1 MTGKTLLAAVTVMQV
16 VNTTCSQWPCRTQS
30 SEFQAAGRVKVMFI
44 SSWDSLPL
52 RKRQGELGFGSQKYL
67 SNNGWD
73 KESTQ
78 MIKAG
83 SATLWSHPGSLQAT
97 KRARRKVKTPNKPQN
112 PPAAALSNPSHP
124 RTAVIRL
131 LSEIKNSL

>member
-1 MTGKTLLAAVTVMQV
+1 MNKAGKQPLEESCTYTVTGKTLLAAVTVMQV

-52 RKRQGELGFGSQKYL
+52 RKRQGKLGFGSQKYL
-67 SNNGWD
+67 SNNLWE
-73 KESTQ
+73 KEDTQ

-83 SATLWSHPGSLQAT
+83 SVTPRSHPGSLQAT
-97 KRARRKVKTPNKPQN
+97 KRAERKV
-112 PPAAALSNPSHP
+112 
-124 RTAVIRL
+124 
-131 LSEIKNSL
+131 

>member
-1 MTGKTLLAAVTVMQV
+1 MNKAGKQPLEESCTYTVTGKTLLAAVTVMQV

-52 RKRQGELGFGSQKYL
+52 RKRQGKLGFGSQKYL
-67 SNNGWD
+67 SNNLWE
-73 KESTQ
+73 KEDTQ

-83 SATLWSHPGSLQAT
+83 SVTPRSLPGSLQAM
-97 KRARRKVKTPNKPQN
+97 KRAERKV
-112 PPAAALSNPSHP
+112 
-124 RTAVIRL
+124 
-131 LSEIKNSL
+131 